1 MNDEDNATLE
11 NLKFRLSIA
20 EGRYESTRKQLH
32 ADRVERLKEA
42 IHFIGETK

>member
-1 MNDEDNATLE
+1 MSTEDQATLE

-42 IHFIGETK
+42 IHFIGETE